1 MNIRKAAR
9 NALPFLRHR
18 MPSDVKPRRKRKRAS
33 GGGAH
38 RTPRGQKTQRKIKK
52 RKERLKNIIKICV
65 CQKFL
70 SLCTSRAPTRQAVPP
85 RKYGRTFVLIPKY
98 FAIKIQ
104 VNSIFISK
112 SLCMSNFCC
121 TFAEDFRSSTYFR

>member
-1 MNIRKAAR
+1 M
-9 NALPFLRHR
+9 ALLFASVIFL
-18 MPSDVKPRRKRKRAS
+18 
-33 GGGAH
+33 
-38 RTPRGQKTQRKIKK
+38 
-52 RKERLKNIIKICV
+52 
-65 CQKFL
+65 L

-121 TFAEDFRSSTYFR
+121 NFAAQTHAKGVCMTLRSEGADIFNGVC